1 MKITRED
8 ILKIKPG
15 SSLKVRLSDY
25 RACDSARAIAYRTAL
40 ADPRPYV
47 ERYKLSIN
55 TKTWE
60 LTITAIKKS

>member
-40 ADPRPYV
+40 ADPRSDV
-47 ERYKLSIN
+47 ERYKVSIN

>member
-1 MKITRED
+1 MKITRGD

-40 ADPRPYV
+40 ADPRPDV
-47 ERYKLSIN
+47 ERYKVSIN

>member
-25 RACDSARAIAYRTAL
+25 RACDSVRTIAYRTAL
-40 ADPRPYV
+40 ADPRPDV
-47 ERYKLSIN
+47 ERYKVSIN

>member
-25 RACDSARAIAYRTAL
+25 RTCDSARAIAYRTAL
-40 ADPRPYV
+40 ADPRPDV
-47 ERYKLSIN
+47 ERYKVSIN

>member
-40 ADPRPYV
+40 ADPRPDV
-47 ERYKLSIN
+47 EKYKVSIN

>member
-15 SSLKVRLSDY
+15 SSLKVRLSNY

-40 ADPRPYV
+40 ADPRPDV
-47 ERYKLSIN
+47 ERYKVSIN

>member
-25 RACDSARAIAYRTAL
+25 RACDSAMAIAYRTAL
-40 ADPRPYV
+40 ADPRPDV
-47 ERYKLSIN
+47 ERYKVSIN

>member
-15 SSLKVRLSDY
+15 TSLTVRLSDY
-25 RACDSARAIAYRTAL
+25 RACDSARAVAYRAAL
-40 ADPRPYV
+40 ADPRPDV
-47 ERYKLSIN
+47 ERYKVSID

-60 LTITAIKKS
+60 ITITAIKKL

>member
-15 SSLKVRLSDY
+15 TSLTVRLSDY
-25 RACDSARAIAYRTAL
+25 RAAL
-40 ADPRPYV
+40 ADPRPDV
-47 ERYKLSIN
+47 ERYKVSIN

-60 LTITAIKKS
+60 ITITAVKKL

>member
-8 ILKIKPG
+8 ILKIKPE

-40 ADPRPYV
+40 ADPRPDV
-47 ERYKLSIN
+47 ERYKVSIN

>member
-15 SSLKVRLSDY
+15 SSLKVRLNDY

-40 ADPRPYV
+40 ADPRPDV
-47 ERYKLSIN
+47 ERYKVSIN

>member
-1 MKITRED
+1 MKIKRED

-40 ADPRPYV
+40 ADPRPDV
-47 ERYKLSIN
+47 ERYKVSIN

>member
-8 ILKIKPG
+8 ILKIKSG

-40 ADPRPYV
+40 ADPRPDV
-47 ERYKLSIN
+47 ERYKVSIN